1 MRTLPAPLRPLV
13 TVAVAT
19 ALVLMIPLVAMLFT
33 AEVDWGAEDFVA
45 AGALL
50 FGTGLVAGAVARTRN
65 LPGRYRLLGLV
76 AVAALFLLTW
86 AELAV
91 GVFGTP
97 VAGS

>member
-1 MRTLPAPLRPLV
+1 MASPHAPAPSLIAI
-13 TVAVAT
+13 AVAT
-19 ALVLMIPLVAMLFT
+19 ALVLVVPLVVMRFT
-33 AEVDWGAEDFVA
+33 AEVNWGAEDFLA

-50 FGTGLVAGAVARTRN
+50 VGGGLAARGVSRIRN
-65 LPGRYRLLGLV
+65 LLGRYR
-76 AVAALFLLTW
+76 VAALLACTALFLFAW